1 MLTTQPLGRTGRLVS
16 PAGFGSYRVDTH
28 TPEHYQALRYALQ
41 KGVNLIDTSSNYGDG
56 RSEEL
61 IGQVVQELITAG
73 QLCRADLVIVSKVG
87 YLQGQ
92 NYLLSQQ
99 RQAEN
104 RPFPDL
110 VPYSNGLE
118 HCIHPEFI
126 ADQLT
131 RSLQRLNTDFVDV
144 YLLHN
149 PEYYLS
155 WAKKMGIDPAS
166 AQAEYDRR
174 IKLAFA
180 YLEQEVTAG
189 RIKAYGVSS
198 NTFPAPAESYEFTSL
213 ARLWEIAQNLT
224 PNHHFQVIQLPFNL
238 LETGAVTEANQPNG
252 QTVLELAHALSLGVL
267 VNRPLNALVEHNL
280 VRLASRP
287 GVPAPPSVAEV
298 NTAVSQVA
306 ELENQLNQ
314 AIFDTALPF
323 RTKQEF
329 SATLASGRLLK
340 ERWQGFGS
348 DNNWQD
354 IRDGYVL
361 PRSQMGLRFLGQR
374 PESSPDMK
382 QLGEL
387 YGQALQKAVNH
398 ITVFYAHQAG
408 QLTEQLT
415 HNINHLVPDWAA
427 ATLSQTAVRAVRST
441 AGVSCVLVGMRHEAY
456 VDDVLAE
463 LARPWPEPTGRET
476 WLTVKKALL

>member
-1 MLTTQPLGRTGRLVS
+1 MLTYQPLGRTGRLVS

-28 TPEHYQALRYALQ
+28 TPEHAQALRYALQ
-41 KGVNLIDTSSNYGDG
+41 QGVNLIDTSSNYGDG

-61 IGQVVQELITAG
+61 IGQVVQELIAAG
-73 QLCRADLVIVSKVG
+73 QLSRADLVIVSKVG

-118 HCIHPEFI
+118 HCLHPEFI
-126 ADQLT
+126 QDQLT
-131 RSLQRLNTDFVDV
+131 RTLQRLKTNFVDV

-155 WAKKMGIDPAS
+155 WAKKMGFDPAE
-166 AQAEYDRR
+166 AHAEYQRR
-174 IKLAFA
+174 LTLAFVH
-180 YLEQEVTAG
+180 LEKEVAAG
-189 RIKAYGVSS
+189 RIKGYGVSS
-198 NTFPAPAESYEFTSL
+198 NTFPAAAESYEFTSL
-213 ARLWEIAQNLT
+213 AQLWDIAQNLT
-224 PNHHFQVIQLPFNL
+224 PSHHFQVIQLPFNL
-238 LETGAVTEANQPNG
+238 LETGAATEANQPHG
-252 QTVLELAHALSLGVL
+252 QTVLEFAQAQNLGVL

-287 GVPAPPSVAEV
+287 GVNSAPSVAEV
-298 NTAVSQVA
+298 NTAVNQVA
-306 ELENQLNQ
+306 QLENQLNQ
-314 AIFDTALPF
+314 AIFETSLPF

-354 IRDGYVL
+354 IRDGYVV

-374 PESSPDMK
+374 PESTPAMK

-387 YGQALQKAVNH
+387 YGQALQEAVAQ
-398 ITVFYAHQAG
+398 ITAFYHHQASQYAQ
-408 QLTEQLT
+408 QLTRK
-415 HNINHLVPDWAA
+415 INQIVPDWAA
-427 ATLSQTAVRAVRST
+427 DTLSQTAVRAVRST
-441 AGVSCVLVGMRHEAY
+441 AGVSCVLVGMREEAY
-456 VDDVLAE
+456 VGDVCTE
-463 LARPWPEPTGRET
+463 LARPRPEPTGRET
-476 WLTVKKALL
+476 WLKLKNALL